1 MKSKRKIQYEANKK
15 AKVGEEIICPI
26 CGEHFIKKQYTQAFD
41 SVSCKDAYWNGKKD
55 RHRDGNYY
63 YHEYNMK
70 HPERLERVGIYDRG
84 DGKFGHYDE
93 DGEFWTFEQEADFFG
108 MCEDPIMGV

>member
-1 MKSKRKIQYEANKK
+1 MKSNRKIQYEANKN

-26 CGEHFIKKQYTQAFD
+26 CGEHFIKKQYSQAFD
-41 SVSCKDAYWNGKKD
+41 SISCKDAYWNAKKD
-55 RHRDGNYY
+55 RHRSG
-63 YHEYNMK
+63 YHKDYNMK
-70 HPERLERVGIYDRG
+70 HPERLERVGIYKE

-93 DGEFWTFEQEADFFG
+93 VGNFWSFEDEYGFYG